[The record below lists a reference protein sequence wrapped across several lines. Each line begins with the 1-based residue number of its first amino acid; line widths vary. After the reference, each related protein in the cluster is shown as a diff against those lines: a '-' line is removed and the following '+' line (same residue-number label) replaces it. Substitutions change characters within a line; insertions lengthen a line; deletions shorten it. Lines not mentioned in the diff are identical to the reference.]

1 MKYPDGKLYEKDNG
15 ELRIASYF
23 EVGRVILDFG
33 KDISWIGFDKHTLK
47 ALIDGLEKKY
57 GEI

>member
-1 MKYPDGKLYEKDNG
+1 MKYPDGKLNENDNG
-15 ELRIASYF
+15 ELRIATY
-23 EVGRVILDFG
+23 VKDGRVILDFG
-33 KDISWIGFDKHTLK
+33 KDVSWIGFDKHTLK